1 MMFSLCRYVMPKL
14 PGTHDIKGGIPTNTA
29 YDSVKKTEIEGVAEY
44 ADPPPTPREGMI
56 NKPISLTPSLP
67 PSLPPSLSSLFL
79 PLCVCYVAQPSVKA
93 SDEKDGGEATGA
105 SEKEEGEDIYE
116 PIPGDQ

>member
-1 MMFSLCRYVMPKL
+1 MMFSLCRYVMPEL
-14 PGTHDIKGGIPTNTA
+14 PGTHDIMGGIPTNINTA
-29 YDSVKKTEIEGVAEY
+29 YDSVKTGIEGVAEY
-44 ADPPPTPREGMI
+44 ETVPDPPPTPCEGMI
-56 NKPISLTPSLP
+56 KQNNLSLSL
-67 PSLPPSLSSLFL
+67 SLSSLFL

-93 SDEKDGGEATGA
+93 SDEKDGGEA